1 MIRSTAEVIN
11 VLNALSCMITTFVY
25 LHGVE
30 NSDVSVC
37 LATTVLISVGYAIHW
52 RLNKDI
58 DRYDFANSA
67 GSFCFLS
74 LILAFLTPVL

>member
-1 MIRSTAEVIN
+1 
-11 VLNALSCMITTFVY
+11 MITTFVY